1 MCLHLCVQEVQTVR
15 QSATVQAK
23 RREGRD
29 VKALLWK
36 EQGGK
41 ASETNISEFENHIST
56 YGPTYVH

>member
-1 MCLHLCVQEVQTVR
+1 MR